1 MMHTVEL
8 YKNSRSKISWHTS
21 FKRIYD
27 FHSNFSINIHLSNF
41 SPIFPY
47 QFMYVLC
54 QVAQTD
60 EKKTRVKKNYVKD
73 AIIQ

>member
-1 MMHTVEL
+1 M
-8 YKNSRSKISWHTS
+8 Y
-21 FKRIYD
+21 
-27 FHSNFSINIHLSNF
+27 FHSNLSINIHLSNF